1 MSYTNDPILD
11 YHNYDKER
19 SKWLL
24 SRPVCSICR
33 ELIQDDTMYVISG
46 KNYCEGCMRDEF
58 ARDIPE
64 DNWDEDDC
72 PDYDPPDDDDR
83 GYDDY
88 DDGEAY

>member
-1 MSYTNDPILD
+1 MSYTNDPVMD
-11 YHNYDKER
+11 FHNYDREH

-33 ELIQDDTMYVISG
+33 EPIQDDTMYVIGG
-46 KNYCEGCMRDEF
+46 KNYCEECMCDGF
-58 ARDIPE
+58 AVDIP
-64 DNWDEDDC
+64 DDSWDDDDR
-72 PDYDPPDDDDR
+72 DYDPPDEDDR